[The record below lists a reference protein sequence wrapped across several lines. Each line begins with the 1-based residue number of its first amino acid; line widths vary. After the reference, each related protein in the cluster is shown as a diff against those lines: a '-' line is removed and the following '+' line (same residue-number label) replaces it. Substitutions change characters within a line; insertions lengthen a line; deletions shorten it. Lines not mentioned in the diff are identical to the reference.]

1 MIKLRNL
8 FVGISFFPFFIQ
20 ALVTGFS
27 GEMTYQQNMNI
38 GSGLF
43 CLGLVV
49 MAAVLGQVAGK
60 NAWINATAAT
70 DDDGVSHE
78 VRVRKQMNILLGVL
92 LFVPP
97 LVILVLPGGYF
108 STPFHWAE
116 FCRWCCWAIPL
127 VYLLVPAVY
136 RSLLDIR
143 AALEYM
149 QEWGSKTPVLL
160 LVEVGLFS
168 VVALGLFCAATLFY
182 YMGGCTNVRIM
193 HVASR
198 PESCSQTW
206 WWFLLFDYEW

>member
-1 MIKLRNL
+1 M
-8 FVGISFFPFFIQ
+8 
-20 ALVTGFS
+20 
-27 GEMTYQQNMNI
+27 
-38 GSGLF
+38 
-43 CLGLVV
+43 
-49 MAAVLGQVAGK
+49 
-60 NAWINATAAT
+60 
-70 DDDGVSHE
+70 SHE
-78 VRVRKQMNILLGVL
+78 VRLRKQMNILLGVL

-160 LVEVGLFS
+160 LV
-168 VVALGLFCAATLFY
+168 
-182 YMGGCTNVRIM
+182 
-193 HVASR
+193 SR
-198 PESCSQTW
+198 WACS
-206 WWFLLFDYEW
+206 L